1 MKSLL
6 PFLSVTILF
15 TSCSTAYRS
24 GQTPDD
30 VYFSPARPQ
39 AEYVSTDDK
48 EDKYTRQD
56 QYSYNDDRYI
66 RMKVHNRDR
75 WSYFDDY
82 YRDPLAYTY
91 QGCYCSCNYNPRLYW
106 DNYYSPYAP
115 KIIVYNPKS
124 PIYTRPRTYNL
135 HVYDGPANNPTKVP
149 AVKTYNTPVNRTN
162 SSSETGNVL
171 RSIFRGSDNSSSNS
185 NSNTGT
191 RSTNSSSSSSS
202 SSSSGSS
209 STNNGNAPVRK
220 F

>member
-6 PFLSVTILF
+6 PFLSLIIVF
-15 TSCSTAYRS
+15 TSCTTAYRS

-30 VYFSPARPQ
+30 VYFSPARPHE
-39 AEYVSTDDK
+39 EYVSIEDKDDK
-48 EDKYTRQD
+48 SQQQEY
-56 QYSYNDDRYI
+56 YSYNDDRYI
-66 RMKVHNRDR
+66 RMKVRNRDR

-82 YRDPLAYTY
+82 YRDPYAYTY

-115 KIIVYNPKS
+115 RIIVYNPKS

-135 HVYDGPANNPTKVP
+135 HVYDGQGSNQTKVP
-149 AVKTYNTPVNRTN
+149 QAKTYNEPVRRNNT
-162 SSSETGNVL
+162 STDAGDVL
-171 RSIFRGSDNSSSNS
+171 RSIFRGSDNSSSGAG
-185 NSNTGT
+185 NTNT
-191 RSTNSSSSSSS
+191 KSTNSSSSSSS

-209 STNNGNAPVRK
+209 STNNGNAPVRR